1 MCEKGKRLKE
11 RERIREREWE
21 SLRVRERESLRERL
35 GETQKGIRGCFECL
49 MPSKGTLYMCQ

>member
-11 RERIREREWE
+11 RE